1 MTAHGPATAASAGP
15 GGLGHGAEDS
25 VRSRSLMLFGVR
37 LGIASEVM
45 LFGALFAAY
54 FVIRAD
60 AGVWPPDKF
69 GGERPE
75 ILLPGIN
82 TLLLVSS
89 SVTMQLGVWAAS
101 RGDRSR
107 LLRWLALTLVLGFT
121 FLCIQ
126 AYEYAN
132 NGFGLRDGTFGSTFY
147 TLTGFHGA
155 HVLIGLTFIAI
166 VANRARRGMIS
177 AERHT
182 AVEAASYYWH
192 FVDVVWLFLFST
204 VYVL

>member
-1 MTAHGPATAASAGP
+1 MSAQGPATAVSAGH
-15 GGLGHGAEDS
+15 GSLGHGPED
-25 VRSRSLMLFGVR
+25 VARSRSNMLFGVR

-54 FVIRAD
+54 FVIRSD
-60 AGVWPPDKF
+60 AGAWPPPEF

-89 SVTMQLGVWAAS
+89 SVTMQLGVWAAT
-101 RGDRSR
+101 RGDRGR
-107 LLRWLALTLVLGFT
+107 LLRWMGITLLLGFA

-126 AYEYAN
+126 AYEYLN
-132 NGFGLRDGTFGSTFY
+132 NGFGLRDGVFGSTFY

-155 HVLIGLTFIAI
+155 HVLIGLAFIA
-166 VANRARRGMIS
+166 VMANRARRGLVS
-177 AERHT
+177 AEHHT
-182 AVEAASYYWH
+182 GIEAASYYWH

-204 VYVL
+204 VYVF

>member
-1 MTAHGPATAASAGP
+1 MTAPAATTTP
-15 GGLGHGAEDS
+15 GGHGALGHGTEDAAKA
-25 VRSRSLMLFGVR
+25 RSNMLLGVR

-60 AGVWPPDKF
+60 SGTWPPENF

-82 TLLLVSS
+82 TILLVSS
-89 SVTMQLGVWAAS
+89 SVTMQLGVWAAA
-101 RGDRSR
+101 RGDRGR
-107 LLRWLALTLVLGFT
+107 LLRWLGITLVLGLA
-121 FLCIQ
+121 FLSIQ
-126 AYEYAN
+126 AFEYLN
-132 NGFGLRDGTFGSTFY
+132 NGFGLRDGVFGSTFY
-147 TLTGFHGA
+147 TLTGFHGG
-155 HVLIGLTFIAI
+155 HVLVGLIFIAI
-166 VANRARRGMIS
+166 VANRARRGLVS
-177 AERHT
+177 SERHT

-204 VYVL
+204 LYVL